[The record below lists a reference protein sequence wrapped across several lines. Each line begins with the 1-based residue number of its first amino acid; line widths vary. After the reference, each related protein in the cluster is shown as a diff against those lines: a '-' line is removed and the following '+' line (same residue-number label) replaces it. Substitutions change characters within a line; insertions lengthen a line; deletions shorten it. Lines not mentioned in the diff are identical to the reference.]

1 MRFKNCDSCLVYG
14 SDRKPLCR
22 ARVSE
27 VKEDVLKLYFNTPK
41 LRNARLKTIVDF
53 YDEQKGLVRCLCE
66 VILKINP
73 GFFDTGEPWM
83 ADCTVIKVYEEF
95 QRQKDVRVK
104 VKISSEF
111 VLSDGSYVAGTIQN
125 ISAGGLYFI
134 TARQLNR
141 GDRFIF
147 VHKFK
152 TDLCKVEARVL
163 RVQEQYG
170 GYGYGCQF
178 MGLTPQVEADIR
190 SFVYARQIHQQ
201 LVRQTKHGLLLD
213 DET

>member
-66 VILKINP
+66 VILKKNP

-104 VKISSEF
+104 VKISS
-111 VLSDGSYVAGTIQN
+111 
-125 ISAGGLYFI
+125 
-134 TARQLNR
+134 
-141 GDRFIF
+141 
-147 VHKFK
+147 
-152 TDLCKVEARVL
+152 
-163 RVQEQYG
+163 
-170 GYGYGCQF
+170 
-178 MGLTPQVEADIR
+178 
-190 SFVYARQIHQQ
+190 
-201 LVRQTKHGLLLD
+201 
-213 DET
+213 